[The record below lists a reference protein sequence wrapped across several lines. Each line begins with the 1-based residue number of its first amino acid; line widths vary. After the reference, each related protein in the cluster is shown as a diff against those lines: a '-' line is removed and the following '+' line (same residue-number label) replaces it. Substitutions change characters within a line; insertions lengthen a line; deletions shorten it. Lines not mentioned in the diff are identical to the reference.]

1 MYSHI
6 EDPKIINC
14 LHIMLVTH
22 IANYMGDNRGVLH
35 LNEVTYF
42 MKYFQE
48 VKAKVSRQKIL

>member
-1 MYSHI
+1 
-6 EDPKIINC
+6 
-14 LHIMLVTH
+14 MLVTH
-22 IANYMGDNRGVLH
+22 IANYMGDNHGVLY